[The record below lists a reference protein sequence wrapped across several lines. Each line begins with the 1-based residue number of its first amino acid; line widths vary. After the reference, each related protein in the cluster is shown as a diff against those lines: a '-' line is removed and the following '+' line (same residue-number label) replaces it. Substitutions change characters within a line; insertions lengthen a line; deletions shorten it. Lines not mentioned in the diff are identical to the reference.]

1 MGIITDVE
9 HYRTEQ
15 PPPSSSSY
23 TLAELNAAAEQFV
36 DTNDASSDLNAPDA
50 IKLRIFLGMF
60 LQQLGKKERKANE
73 S

>member
-23 TLAELNAAAEQFV
+23 TLAELNELAKQW
-36 DTNDASSDLNAPDA
+36 TNENEATNEGRKSNA
-50 IKLRIFLGMF
+50 
-60 LQQLGKKERKANE
+60 
-73 S
+73 